1 VQLLQRK
8 KYYLWFKNI
17 EALGELHFL
26 PPRSIF
32 VEMLLMEL

>member
-8 KYYLWFKNI
+8 KYYLWLKNI
-17 EALGELHFL
+17 EVLGGLHFL

-32 VEMLLMEL
+32 VEMLMEL